1 MVSLPVGKN
10 NCNDLSSIC
19 NFEDASTPSIV
30 MCEESMVETIPKNIC
45 SEAFAYRDEAIPFIT
60 ITEDSSK
67 LYYEK

>member
-1 MVSLPVGKN
+1 MVSLPREKK

-19 NFEDASTPSIV
+19 NFADASPPSNF
-30 MCEESMVETIPKNIC
+30 MCEESMVETTPKNIC